1 MVNEML
7 MKLKIITEAKEK
19 VDAEVK
25 AKKEAFEESIKA
37 ERLIQENYDT
47 EISTLK
53 SQISELAIKNF
64 EETGSKVF
72 IGGVKVQEVKK
83 LEYVEKLAFD
93 FALEKK
99 MFLQFDKKAFEKV
112 AASLNLD
119 FVNETKT
126 LRTTFPAKID
136 VI

>member
-1 MVNEML
+1 MIKEML
-7 MKLKIITEAKEK
+7 LKLKVITEAKEK
-19 VDAEVK
+19 IDSDVK
-25 AKKEAFEESIKA
+25 TKKEAFEESIKA
-37 ERLIQENYDT
+37 ERLIQQNYDT
-47 EISTLK
+47 EILTLK

-64 EETGSKVF
+64 EDTGSKVF
-72 IGGVKVQEVKK
+72 VGGVKVQEVKK
-83 LEYVEKLAFD
+83 LEYVEKLAFE

-112 AASLNLD
+112 ATSLNLD

-126 LRTTFPAKID
+126 LRATFPAKIE

>member
-7 MKLKIITEAKEK
+7 MKLKTITEAKEK

-64 EETGSKVF
+64 EETGLKVF

-112 AASLNLD
+112 ATSLNLD

-126 LRTTFPAKID
+126 LRTTFPAKIE

>member
-7 MKLKIITEAKEK
+7 MKLKTITEAKEK

-112 AASLNLD
+112 ATSLNLD

-126 LRTTFPAKID
+126 LRTTFPAKIE

>member
-1 MVNEML
+1 MINEML
-7 MKLKIITEAKEK
+7 LKLKIITEAKEII
-19 VDAEVK
+19 DAEVK
-25 AKKEAFEESIKA
+25 TKKEAFEESIKA

-47 EISTLK
+47 EILTLK

-64 EETGSKVF
+64 EDTGSKVF
-72 IGGVKVQEVKK
+72 VGGVKVQEVKK
-83 LEYVEKLAFD
+83 LEYVEKLAFE

-99 MFLQFDKKAFEKV
+99 MFLQFDKKTFEKV
-112 AASLNLD
+112 ATSLNLD

-126 LRTTFPAKID
+126 LRATFPAKIE